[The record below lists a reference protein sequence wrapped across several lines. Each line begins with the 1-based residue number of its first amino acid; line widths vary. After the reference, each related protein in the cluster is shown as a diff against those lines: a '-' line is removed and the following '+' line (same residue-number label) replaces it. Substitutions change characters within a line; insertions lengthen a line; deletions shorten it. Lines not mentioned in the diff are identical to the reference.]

1 MLNLKAIYNDKSVII
16 ISHFF
21 DADRKFPCFIAIEKE
36 SGKFVWGHIT
46 SFQLFANDPLL
57 K

>member
-16 ISHFF
+16 ISHYF
-21 DADRKFPCFIAIEKE
+21 DTDRKFPCFIAIEKE
-36 SGKFVWGHIT
+36 SGKFIWGHIT